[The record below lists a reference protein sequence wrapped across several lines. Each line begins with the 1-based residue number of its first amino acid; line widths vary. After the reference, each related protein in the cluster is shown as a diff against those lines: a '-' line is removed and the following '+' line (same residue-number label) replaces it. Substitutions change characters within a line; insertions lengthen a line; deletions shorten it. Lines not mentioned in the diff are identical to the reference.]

1 MSTDVCEITW
11 HWWTDTLIK
20 GYELCLFYSLMTV
33 QTVMDV
39 KTDKNIWSAAA
50 ETADT
55 DSVIQWICL

>member
-1 MSTDVCEITW
+1 MSADVCEITW

-20 GYELCLFYSLMTV
+20 GYELCLFYSLM
-33 QTVMDV
+33 TVMDV

>member
-1 MSTDVCEITW
+1 MSTDVCEITR

-20 GYELCLFYSLMTV
+20 GYKLCLFYSFM
-33 QTVMDV
+33 TVMDV
-39 KTDKNIWSAAA
+39 KTDKNIWSDAA

>member
-1 MSTDVCEITW
+1 MSADVCEITR

-20 GYELCLFYSLMTV
+20 GYELCLFYSLM
-33 QTVMDV
+33 TVMDV

>member
-1 MSTDVCEITW
+1 MSTDVCEITR

-33 QTVMDV
+33 MDV
-39 KTDKNIWSAAA
+39 KTDKNIWSDAA